1 MSYKIIVI
9 EDDPIFTFL
18 LEKGLKAT
26 GITGETTLFTNG
38 STAIDFL
45 KEDYCND
52 TNYVVFLDLNM
63 PVMNG
68 WKFMEHFEVLA
79 NVDNCMV
86 FVLTSSGNKLD
97 IENLMAS
104 PLVSDYVIKP
114 INDVVFKKIKTTINT
129 KFSE

>member
-26 GITGETTLFTNG
+26 DITGDITLFTNG
-38 STAIDFL
+38 LTAINFL
-45 KEDYCND
+45 KEDYNND
-52 TNYVVFLDLNM
+52 NNYVVFLDLNM

-79 NVDNCMV
+79 NPSNCMV

-97 IENLMAS
+97 IDNLMAS
-104 PLVSDYVIKP
+104 PLVTDFVIKP
-114 INDVVFKKIKTTINT
+114 INDIVFKKIKNAIQS
-129 KFSE
+129 KFGE

>member
-45 KEDYCND
+45 KEDFCND
-52 TNYVVFLDLNM
+52 NNYVVFLDLNM